1 MSRPEVFCKK
11 RVLRNFAQTSQEN
24 TCARVSIFI
33 KIEAPA
39 QVFSCEFCEIS
50 KNTLS
55 YRTLPVAAS
64 IYDHT
69 VKASIKAILVTLLL
83 ILKIED
89 TTENN
94 F

>member
-1 MSRPEVFCKK
+1 MQ
-11 RVLRNFAQTSQEN
+11 L
-24 TCARVSIFI
+24 
-33 KIEAPA
+33 
-39 QVFSCEFCEIS
+39 FSCEFCEIS

-69 VKASIKAILVTLLL
+69 VKASMKAILVTLLL